1 MHARLIADQHSKHG
15 LPARLTD
22 VETLTDYTRYLLMKG
37 QMAGNM
43 TPAAR
48 PSSDE
53 TRIIAVQCR
62 SLSEEIQRRLNKC
75 SEADA
80 AMLLECYSMTY
91 LIGYGRTPDEDYI
104 RLQKQRIFTAWQSG
118 DKGIDDSSVFCILA
132 SEMLQRGS
140 RANPE
145 HITAYL
151 AIKDQWTA
159 TLLEHNR
166 FVGTSICENYR
177 RLTLIMRE
185 NLDSYCK
192 NQRTVKRR
200 WYEYNRADDL
210 TALDTPVLQSY
221 RNFAAAL
228 TPDVMSIRAQNTLDR
243 SILIELASRT
253 DLNPYAR
260 EAFRLALHQQIY

>member
-22 VETLTDYTRYLLMKG
+22 VETLTGYTRYLLMKG

-91 LIGYGRTPDEDYI
+91 LIGHGRTPDKDYI
-104 RLQKQRIFTAWQSG
+104 RRQQQRIFTAWQSG
-118 DKGIDDSSVFCILA
+118 NKSIDDSAVFCILA

-140 RANPE
+140 VANPD

-151 AIKDQWTA
+151 TIKDQWIA

-177 RLTLIMRE
+177 RLALIMRE

-210 TALDTPVLQSY
+210 RTLDTPVLQSY

-228 TPDVMSIRAQNTLDR
+228 TPDVMSLRAHNTLDR
-243 SILIELASRT
+243 RLLIELASRT

-260 EAFRLALHQQIY
+260 EAFRLALNQS